1 MDFKRIELIFLVAFA
16 ALDIFLVIS
25 FFQNDSDVHS
35 TTQGANHNATI
46 LKEMRDD
53 SITFSKPST
62 KKGQGYYISTQTS
75 GNKQLKKKMQR
86 LTGQSAKMVSGE
98 IISTFNT
105 PITLNTKHPER
116 TLNAVVKDYNQIANG
131 KYYEYDAD
139 ISTDS
144 QIIYTQK
151 YAGKRIYSKS
161 GQIRFKVNSSDQVV
175 GYTQGYLTNAKPL
188 REKQDTI
195 SQERAIIWLYQYN
208 EVPNESVIKW
218 AHLGYSRLLSIQR
231 GSVYVPTWYI
241 AVHGKGSA
249 ALQYYRINA
258 FTGVI
263 MKYNT
268 QVKSSSSDASSN
280 TTNSEDDSSLL
291 DAAVSS
297 SKQAVESSTASSIRS
312 TTNRSSYSNSS
323 STETSASTTSTIT
336 SSSSTSSSS
345 SSSSTLASSSTSS
358 EVQ

>member
-1 MDFKRIELIFLVAFA
+1 MDFKRIELIFLTAFA

-25 FFQNDSDVHS
+25 FFQNNSDVHS
-35 TTQGANHNATI
+35 TSQGASHNATI

-53 SITFSKPST
+53 SISFSKPSN

-75 GNKQLKKKMQR
+75 GNKRLKEKMES
-86 LTGQSAKMVSGE
+86 LTAQSAKMVNGE

-105 PITLNTKHPER
+105 PLTLNTKSPDK
-116 TLNAVVKDYNQIANG
+116 TLNQIVNDSNQIVNG
-131 KYYEYDAD
+131 KHYQYDAKT
-139 ISTDS
+139 STGS
-144 QIIYTQK
+144 QIIYTQMVS
-151 YAGKRIYSKS
+151 GQRIFSRS
-161 GQIRFKVNSSDQVV
+161 GQIRFKINSGGQVV
-175 GYTQGYLTNAKPL
+175 GYTQGYLTDANPL

-218 AHLGYSRLLSIQR
+218 ARLGYTRLLSIQK

-241 AVHGKGSA
+241 AVHGKSSA
-249 ALQYYRINA
+249 TLQYYRINA

-268 QVKSSSSDASSN
+268 QVQSSSSSSSSSS
-280 TTNSEDDSSLL
+280 TAESSSEDDSSLL
-291 DAAVSS
+291 NQAVSS
-297 SKQAVESSTASSIRS
+297 SKRAVESSTQASVQA
-312 TTNRSSYSNSS
+312 TTRRAY
-323 STETSASTTSTIT
+323 

-345 SSSSTLASSSTSS
+345 TNAVSTSSSESTSSQVSSSSSASS
-358 EVQ
+358 EVH

>member
-1 MDFKRIELIFLVAFA
+1 MDFKRIELIFLTAFA

-25 FFQNDSDVHS
+25 FFQNNSDVHS
-35 TTQGANHNATI
+35 TSQGTSHNTTI

-53 SITFSKPST
+53 SITFAKPSN
-62 KKGQGYYISTQTS
+62 KKGQVYYISTQTS
-75 GNKQLKKKMQR
+75 GNKKLKEKMEA
-86 LTGQSAKMVSGE
+86 LSAQSAKMVSGE

-105 PITLNTKHPER
+105 PITIDKQNPDK
-116 TLNAVVKDYNQIANG
+116 TLDQVVNDSNQIANG
-131 KYYEYDAD
+131 KHYKYDEKT
-139 ISTDS
+139 STAS
-144 QIIYTQK
+144 QIIYTQIVS
-151 YAGKRIYSKS
+151 GQRIFSKS
-161 GQIRFKVNSSDQVV
+161 GQIRFKLNSSNQVV
-175 GYTQGYLTNAKPL
+175 GYTQGYLTDANPL

-218 AHLGYSRLLSIQR
+218 ARLGYTRLLSIQK

-241 AVHGKGSA
+241 AVHGKGST

-268 QVKSSSSDASSN
+268 QVESTSSSKNTSSIESSG
-280 TTNSEDDSSLL
+280 SENDDSLL
-291 DAAVSS
+291 SQAVSS
-297 SKQAVESSTASSIRS
+297 SKRAVESSTQTSVRE
-312 TTNRSSYSNSS
+312 TTRRAYSNSS
-323 STETSASTTSTIT
+323 ATSSSTSANAT
-336 SSSSTSSSS
+336 SSSETSSTSSSS
-345 SSSSTLASSSTSS
+345 ASS